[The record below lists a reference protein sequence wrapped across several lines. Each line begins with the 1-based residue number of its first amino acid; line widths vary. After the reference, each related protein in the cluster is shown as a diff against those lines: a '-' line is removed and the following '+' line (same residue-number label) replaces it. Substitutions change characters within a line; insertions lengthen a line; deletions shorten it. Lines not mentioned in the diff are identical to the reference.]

1 MDRLTEDERQLLEV
15 ASVAGGEF
23 AAALVAAGLSRDAL
37 ETEQML
43 EALARKDRTLVAS
56 RLAEWPD
63 GTYSGSYAFQH
74 ILYQNVLYQRL
85 TPGRRAQIHRRMG
98 ERLRDGY
105 GKRTA
110 DIAPT
115 LAWHFEHGRDFPN
128 ALRYL
133 SQAAESSAKRL
144 GHEEAANYLTRALGI
159 LDHLK
164 QRISMG
170 HALLCCGSAAGR
182 GGHQAIS
189 PVRCKISRK

>member
-1 MDRLTEDERQLLEV
+1 MNGSCLRSPAWRVANLPLPLSPLDLT
-15 ASVAGGEF
+15 
-23 AAALVAAGLSRDAL
+23 RDAL

-56 RLAEWPD
+56 RVAEWPD
-63 GTYSGSYAFQH
+63 GTFSGSYSFHH

-98 ERLRDGY
+98 ERLRDAY

-110 DIAPT
+110 DIAPS
-115 LAWHFEHGRDFPN
+115 LALHFEHGRDFPN

-133 SQAAESSAKRL
+133 GQAAERSAKRL

-159 LDHLK
+159 LDHL
-164 QRISMG
+164 RCSG
-170 HALLCCGSAAGR
+170 SVWATHCTFAAALLGAAFIR
-182 GGHQAIS
+182 
-189 PVRCKISRK
+189 